1 VNDSF
6 PLGRIFGI
14 KVGVNWS
21 VLLLLAFSI
30 WSLSTSWFPDSNPGL
45 SDNTYFVMAVVTAFG
60 FFGSILLHELGHAVQ
75 ATRDGM
81 KIDGITLWLFGGVAR
96 FTGMFPTAGAEFRIA
111 VAGPLVSLA
120 LGAGFLG
127 ITWIPG
133 LPEPID
139 GVCAYLGVTNILLL
153 LFNLLPALPLDGGR
167 ILRAALWQWRG
178 DVYAATRIAAAVSRV
193 LAIGLIGL
201 GIAMFVF
208 GGSQF
213 NGLWLAIIGWFVF
226 QAGGAEARM
235 LTPPRPALA
244 ARVGD
249 LLVRDPVTAPADL
262 PLDRF
267 VEGIVWDHRHEA
279 YPVVADGRIVGLLE
293 LRRLAEVARDDWPA
307 TQVADL
313 MTPLEQVPALR
324 EDQDV
329 MEAVAVLRAANSA
342 HGLVLDGQRLLGLL
356 SLSDIARAL
365 NAAGQG
371 RPSVPA

>member
-1 VNDSF
+1 MNDSF
-6 PLGRIFGI
+6 PLGKIFGI

-21 VLLLLAFSI
+21 VLLLLAFLV
-30 WSLSTSWFPDSNPGL
+30 WTLSDSWFPDSNPGL
-45 SDNTYFVMAVVTAFG
+45 SDNTYFAMAVFTAFG

-81 KIDGITLWLFGGVAR
+81 TIDGITLWLFGGVAR

-111 VAGPLVSLA
+111 VAGPVVSLG

-127 ITWIPG
+127 ITAIPG
-133 LPEPID
+133 LPSSID
-139 GVCAYLGVTNILLL
+139 GVCFYLGSTNMLLL
-153 LFNLLPALPLDGGR
+153 VFNLLPALPLDGGR

-178 DVYAATRIAAAVSRV
+178 DLYSATRIAAGAGRV

-201 GIAMFVF
+201 GAAMFVF
-208 GGSQF
+208 SDSAF
-213 NGLWLAIIGWFVF
+213 NGLWLAVIGWFVY

-235 LTPPRPALA
+235 LTPPPVT

-249 LLVRDPVTAPADL
+249 VFVRDPVTAPADL

-267 VEGIVWDHRHEA
+267 VQGTVWDHRHEA
-279 YPVVADGRIVGLLE
+279 YPVVADGRTVGLLE
-293 LRRLAEVARDDWPA
+293 LRRLAEVAREDWP
-307 TQVADL
+307 TTRVSDL
-313 MTPLEQVPALR
+313 MTPLEQVPELR

-329 MEAVAVLRAANSA
+329 MDAVAVLRAANSA
-342 HGLVLDGQRLLGLL
+342 HGLVVDGQRLLGML
-356 SLSDIARAL
+356 SLSDVARAL
-365 NAAGQG
+365 NTGRG

>member
-1 VNDSF
+1 MNDSY

-21 VLLLLAFSI
+21 VLLFLALII
-30 WSLSTSWFPDSNPGL
+30 WSLSTAWFPDSNPGL
-45 SDNTYFVMAVVTAFG
+45 GDNTYFVMAVVTAFG

-81 KIDGITLWLFGGVAR
+81 TIDGITLWLFGGVAR
-96 FTGMFPTAGAEFRIA
+96 FTGMFPTAAAEFRIA

-127 ITWIPG
+127 ITRIPG
-133 LPEPID
+133 LPEPVD
-139 GVCAYLGVTNILLL
+139 GVCFYLGYINTALL

-178 DVYAATRIAAAVSRV
+178 DLSFATRIAAGAGRV
-193 LAIGLIGL
+193 IA
-201 GIAMFVF
+201 IAMIGIGVVEVVYLGDAFD
-208 GGSQF
+208 
-213 NGLWLAIIGWFVF
+213 GLWLGFIGWFLY
-226 QAGGAEARM
+226 QAAGAEARM

-267 VEGIVWDHRHEA
+267 VEEIVWDHRHEA
-279 YPVVADGRIVGLLE
+279 YPVLADGRIVGLLE
-293 LRRLAEVARDDWPA
+293 LHRLAEVARDDWPS
-307 TQVADL
+307 TRVADV
-313 MTPLEQVPALR
+313 MTPLERVPELR
-324 EDQDV
+324 EEQDV

-342 HGLVLDGQRLLGLL
+342 YGLVLDGQRLLGLL
-356 SLSDIARAL
+356 SLSDIARAQ
-365 NAAGQG
+365 NAAGHG

>member
-1 VNDSF
+1 VNDSY

-21 VLLLLAFSI
+21 VLLLLALI
-30 WSLSTSWFPDSNPGL
+30 VWSLATSWFPDSNPGL
-45 SDNTYFVMAVVTAFG
+45 GDNTYFVMAVLTAFG

-81 KIDGITLWLFGGVAR
+81 TIDGITLWLFGGVAR

-127 ITWIPG
+127 IAAVPG
-133 LPEPID
+133 LPSSVD
-139 GVCAYLGVTNILLL
+139 GVCAYLGFTNMALL

-178 DVYAATRIAAAVSRV
+178 DLYAATRIAAGAGRV
-193 LAIGLIGL
+193 LAIGMIGL

-208 GGSQF
+208 TDSAF
-213 NGLWLAIIGWFVF
+213 NGLWLAVIGWFVL
-226 QAGGAEARM
+226 QAAGAEARM
-235 LTPPRPALA
+235 LTPSPAHG

-249 LLVRDPVTAPADL
+249 VLVRDPVTAPADL

-267 VEGIVWDHRHEA
+267 VERTVWNQRHEA
-279 YPVVADGRIVGLLE
+279 YPVVVDDRAVGLLE
-293 LRRLAEVARDDWPA
+293 LRRLADVAREDWP
-307 TQVADL
+307 TTRVSDL
-313 MTPLEQVPALR
+313 MIPLERVPELR
-324 EDQDV
+324 EDQD
-329 MEAVAVLRAANSA
+329 MLEAVDVLRAAGAA
-342 HGLVLDGQRLLGLL
+342 HGLVLDGQRLLGML
-356 SLSDIARAL
+356 SLSDVARAL
-365 NAAGQG
+365 SAARHG

>member
-1 VNDSF
+1 VNDSY

-21 VLLLLAFSI
+21 VLLLLALII
-30 WSLSTSWFPDSNPGL
+30 WSLSTSWFPESNPGL
-45 SDNTYFVMAVVTAFG
+45 GDDTYFVMAVVTAFG

-81 KIDGITLWLFGGVAR
+81 TIDGITLWLFGGVAR

-111 VAGPLVSLA
+111 LAGPLVSLG

-127 ITWIPG
+127 ITRVPG
-133 LPEPID
+133 LPSSID
-139 GVCAYLGVTNILLL
+139 GVCFYLGYINTALL

-167 ILRAALWQWRG
+167 ILRAGLWQWRG
-178 DVYAATRIAAAVSRV
+178 DLYAATRFAAAAGRV
-193 LAIGLIGL
+193 LAIGMIGL

-208 GGSQF
+208 TGSGID
-213 NGLWLAIIGWFVF
+213 GLWLAVIGWFVY
-226 QAGGAEARM
+226 QAAGAEARM
-235 LTPPRPALA
+235 LTPPAIS

-249 LLVRDPVTAPADL
+249 VLVRDPVTAPADL

-267 VEGIVWDHRHEA
+267 VERTVWDHRHEA
-279 YPVVADGRIVGLLE
+279 YPVVEDDRVVGLLE
-293 LRRLAEVARDDWPA
+293 LRRLAEVPREDWPA
-307 TQVADL
+307 TRVADL
-313 MTPLEQVPALR
+313 MTPLERVPELR

-329 MEAVAVLRAANSA
+329 MEAVDVLRAANTA
-342 HGLVLDGQRLLGLL
+342 HGLVLDGQRLLGML
-356 SLSDIARAL
+356 SLSDVARAL
-365 NAAGQG
+365 NAGRPG

>member
-1 VNDSF
+1 MNDSF

-21 VLLLLAFSI
+21 VLLLLAFFI
-30 WSLSTSWFPDSNPGL
+30 WTLSSSWFPDSNPGL

-111 VAGPLVSLA
+111 VAGPLVSLG

-127 ITWIPG
+127 ITRIPG

-139 GVCAYLGVTNILLL
+139 GVCAYLGATNILLL

-178 DVYAATRIAAAVSRV
+178 DVYSATRIAAAVSRV

-201 GIAMFVF
+201 GFGMFVF
-208 GGSQF
+208 GGGQF
-213 NGLWLAIIGWFVF
+213 NGIWLAIIGWFVY
-226 QAGGAEARM
+226 QAGAR
-235 LTPPRPALA
+235 RP
-244 ARVGD
+244 GC
-249 LLVRDPVTAPADL
+249 
-262 PLDRF
+262 
-267 VEGIVWDHRHEA
+267 
-279 YPVVADGRIVGLLE
+279 
-293 LRRLAEVARDDWPA
+293 
-307 TQVADL
+307 
-313 MTPLEQVPALR
+313 
-324 EDQDV
+324 
-329 MEAVAVLRAANSA
+329 
-342 HGLVLDGQRLLGLL
+342 
-356 SLSDIARAL
+356 
-365 NAAGQG
+365 
-371 RPSVPA
+371 

>member
-1 VNDSF
+1 MNDSF

-21 VLLLLAFSI
+21 VLLLLAFFI
-30 WSLSTSWFPDSNPGL
+30 WTLSSSWFPDSNPGL

-111 VAGPLVSLA
+111 VAGPLVSLG

-127 ITWIPG
+127 ITRIPG

-139 GVCAYLGVTNILLL
+139 GVCAYLGATNILLL

-178 DVYAATRIAAAVSRV
+178 DVYSATRIAAAVSRV

-201 GIAMFVF
+201 GFGMFVF
-208 GGSQF
+208 GGGQF
-213 NGLWLAIIGWFVF
+213 NGIWLAIIGWFVY

-249 LLVRDPVTAPADL
+249 VLVRNPVTAPAEL

-267 VEGIVWDHRHEA
+267 VERTVWDHRHEA
-279 YPVVADGRIVGLLE
+279 YPVEADGRIVGLLE
-293 LRRLAEVARDDWPA
+293 LRRLAEVARDEWPA
-307 TQVADL
+307 TRVADL
-313 MTPLEQVPALR
+313 MTPLERVPELR

-329 MEAVAVLRAANSA
+329 MEAVAVLRAANAA

-365 NAAGQG
+365 NAGPG

>member
-1 VNDSF
+1 VNDSY

-30 WSLSTSWFPDSNPGL
+30 WSLATSWFPDSNPGF

-81 KIDGITLWLFGGVAR
+81 TIDGITLWLFGGVAR

-111 VAGPLVSLA
+111 AAGPLVSLA

-127 ITWIPG
+127 ITRIPG

-167 ILRAALWQWRG
+167 ILRAALWQWKG

-201 GIAMFVF
+201 GVAMFVF
-208 GGSQF
+208 GGAQF
-213 NGLWLAIIGWFVF
+213 NGIWLAIIGWFVF

-235 LTPPRPALA
+235 LTPPPAST

-249 LLVRDPVTAPADL
+249 LLVRNPVTAPADL

-267 VEGIVWDHRHEA
+267 VEGTVWDHRHEA
-279 YPVVADGRIVGLLE
+279 YPVVADGRTVGLLE

-307 TQVADL
+307 TRVADL
-313 MTPLEQVPALR
+313 MTPLERVPELR
-324 EDQDV
+324 EEQDV
-329 MEAVAVLRAANSA
+329 MEAVAVLRAADSA

-365 NAAGQG
+365 NAAGHG

>member
-1 VNDSF
+1 VNDSY

-21 VLLLLAFSI
+21 VLLLLALI
-30 WSLSTSWFPDSNPGL
+30 VWSLATSWFPDSNPGL
-45 SDNTYFVMAVVTAFG
+45 GDNTYFVMAVLTAFG

-81 KIDGITLWLFGGVAR
+81 TIDGITLWLFGGVAR

-120 LGAGFLG
+120 LGGGFLG
-127 ITWIPG
+127 IAAVPG
-133 LPEPID
+133 LPSSVD
-139 GVCAYLGVTNILLL
+139 GICAYLGFTNMALL

-178 DVYAATRIAAAVSRV
+178 DLYAATRIAAGAGRV
-193 LAIGLIGL
+193 LAIGMIGL

-208 GGSQF
+208 TDSAF
-213 NGLWLAIIGWFVF
+213 NGLWLAVIGWFVL
-226 QAGGAEARM
+226 QAAGAEARM
-235 LTPPRPALA
+235 LTPSPAQG

-249 LLVRDPVTAPADL
+249 VLVRDPVTAPADL

-267 VEGIVWDHRHEA
+267 VERTVWNQRHEA
-279 YPVVADGRIVGLLE
+279 YPVVFDDRAVGLLE
-293 LRRLAEVARDDWPA
+293 LRRLADVAREDWP
-307 TQVADL
+307 TTRVADL
-313 MTPLEQVPALR
+313 MIPMERVPELR
-324 EDQDV
+324 EDQD
-329 MEAVAVLRAANSA
+329 MLEAVDVLRAAGAA
-342 HGLVLDGQRLLGLL
+342 HGLVLDGQRLLGML
-356 SLSDIARAL
+356 SLSDVARAL
-365 NAAGQG
+365 NAGRPG

>member
-1 VNDSF
+1 MSDSF

-21 VLLLLAFSI
+21 VLLLLAFFI
-30 WSLSTSWFPDSNPGL
+30 WTLSSSWFPDSNPGL
-45 SDNTYFVMAVVTAFG
+45 SDNTYFVMAVVTALG
-60 FFGSILLHELGHAVQ
+60 FFASILLHELGHAVQ

-111 VAGPLVSLA
+111 SAGPLVSLA

-127 ITWIPG
+127 ITRIPG

-139 GVCAYLGVTNILLL
+139 AVCAWLGATNVLLL

-167 ILRAALWQWRG
+167 ILRAALWQWKD
-178 DVYAATRIAAAVSRV
+178 DVYSATRIAAAVSRV
-193 LAIGLIGL
+193 LAMGLIGL
-201 GIAMFVF
+201 GFAMFLF
-208 GGSQF
+208 GGDAV
-213 NGLWLAIIGWFVF
+213 NGIWLAVIGWFVY

-235 LTPPRPALA
+235 LTPPPAST
-244 ARVGD
+244 ARVAD
-249 LLVRDPVTAPADL
+249 VLVRDPVTAPADL

-267 VEGIVWDHRHEA
+267 VEQTVWDHRHEA
-279 YPVVADGRIVGLLE
+279 YPVESDGRIVGLLE

-307 TQVADL
+307 TRVADL
-313 MTPLEQVPALR
+313 MTPLERVPELR

-342 HGLVLDGQRLLGLL
+342 HGLVLDGPRLLGLL

-365 NAAGQG
+365 NAGPG